1 MPDKYMKNMPSIK
14 IWRLAGTGILLA
26 GALFFLYKVRRVFTP
41 FLLAALLAYMLKPAV
56 QQLEKKGLKRPA
68 AILLMYLL
76 VLGVSL
82 PVVFFVL
89 PRLLTEL
96 NDFMKQLPLFTVE
109 IEGLFQGFYERY
121 NQVKI
126 PASMRQL
133 IDEAIVNI
141 SAAFHEGAKH
151 AAQFLL
157 DLVAGIA
164 SFLLAPILAYYLLR
178 DSEHIGR
185 SASRLLP
192 LELKEDVLGL
202 WVQLDRV
209 LTNFI
214 HGNLLLSLLVGF
226 MTGIGLF
233 LIGSEYAVILAV
245 IVGLADLIPYFGP
258 LIGAIPVVAL
268 SLLQSK
274 QMALYAMIVMVVV
287 QQLEEGYL
295 SPRILGECV
304 SLHPLVVVFALLA
317 GGELWGVTGLLLG
330 VPLVAMGRIILSFI
344 WSRLVSS

>member
-1 MPDKYMKNMPSIK
+1 LPI
-14 IWRLAGTGILLA
+14 
-26 GALFFLYKVRRVFTP
+26 FT
-41 FLLAALLAYMLKPAV
+41 A
-56 QQLEKKGLKRPA
+56 
-68 AILLMYLL
+68 
-76 VLGVSL
+76 
-82 PVVFFVL
+82 
-89 PRLLTEL
+89 
-96 NDFMKQLPLFTVE
+96 E
-109 IEGLFQGFYERY
+109 IENLLQGFYERY

-126 PASMRQL
+126 PASIRHL
-133 IDEAIVNI
+133 IDDAIVNI
-141 SAAFHEGAKH
+141 SASFQEGAKH
-151 AAQFLL
+151 AVQLLL
-157 DLVAGIA
+157 DIIAGVA

-185 SASRLLP
+185 SASHLLP
-192 LELKEDVLGL
+192 LQIKEDVQGL

-214 HGNLLLSLLVGF
+214 RGNLLLSLLVGF
-226 MTGIGLF
+226 LTGIGLF

-258 LIGAIPVVAL
+258 LIGAIPVLAL

-274 QMALYAMIVMVVV
+274 QMALYALIVMVVV

-304 SLHPLVVVFALLA
+304 SLHPLVVVLALLA
-317 GGELWGVTGLLLG
+317 GGELWGIAGLLLG
-330 VPLVAMGRIILSFI
+330 VPLVAMGRIIISFI